1 MKAEPYFI
9 LTVDVAIPL
18 RHASAVL
25 AEAVRV
31 NTRYD
36 AGYQYTLSE
45 EQAQAMDVRV
55 LSTDYVAAMIAED
68 KLK

>member
-1 MKAEPYFI
+1 MKPEPYFI
-9 LTVDVAIPL
+9 LTQDMAIPL

-31 NTRYD
+31 DSRYD
-36 AGYQYTLSE
+36 SGYQYSLSAK
-45 EQAQAMDVRV
+45 QAQAMDVRV
-55 LSTDYVAAMIAED
+55 LSAEYVAAMIAED